1 MDAFASTLVE
11 VPLNTVRLW
20 MLLLAAGL
28 LIPTLVSS
36 ETPHAAFARSW
47 KGRSVVVRQALHSL
61 VFNER
66 GRMGTLRSSLREGLT
81 VVTPHEGTY
90 FQFDGRQGRDD
101 IAGKDLQAVVNKVT
115 EAYRGDPLEVRS
127 YQRVEPLLVARYD
140 PGVEL
145 VVKNVRVEQ
154 NRVKIDL
161 LQLTSPEGG
170 EDAVTSITVKWP
182 APISKSLSERA
193 LIENTMR
200 GFVDVK
206 LAP

>member
-1 MDAFASTLVE
+1 MKTVKM
-11 VPLNTVRLW
+11 VRLS
-20 MLLLAAGL
+20 LLVFAAGL
-28 LIPTLVSS
+28 LAPTLVSS
-36 ETPHAAFARSW
+36 ETPHEAFAKSW

-101 IAGKDLQAVVNKVT
+101 IAGKDLQAVVNRVT

-127 YQRVEPLLVARYD
+127 FQRVEPLLVARYD

-145 VVKNVRVEQ
+145 VVKSVRIEQ
-154 NRVKIDL
+154 DCVKMDL
-161 LQLTSPEGG
+161 VQLTSPDGG
-170 EDAVTSITVKWP
+170 QEPVTSITVRWP
-182 APISKSLSERA
+182 APISKSLSERS
-193 LIENTMR
+193 LIESTFRN
-200 GFVDVK
+200 FVDLK
-206 LAP
+206 PPS